1 MIGVQTN
8 EQMMEVRLDLKAKRG
23 ASSKRPV
30 CRAILT
36 IQATALM
43 LPNIDVKV

>member
-36 IQATALM
+36 IQATAPM